1 MTLPDPIVASV
12 KRFRAGAL
20 CGVVVTAACLATGCG
35 GVSGSK
41 SVSPGTFF
49 LPGLMQNDAPSIPQ
63 PSQPQPSELIPLPG
77 PNPGPAATSLPS

>member
-1 MTLPDPIVASV
+1 MTLPTSIVANV

-20 CGVVVTAACLATGCG
+20 LGLVFTAACLATGCG

-49 LPGLMQNDAPSIPQ
+49 LPGLMHHEPPATAPETDGAPKSPESAPIVPV
-63 PSQPQPSELIPLPG
+63 
-77 PNPGPAATSLPS
+77 AVTVKSLPS

>member
-1 MTLPDPIVASV
+1 MTLPTSIVANV

-20 CGVVVTAACLATGCG
+20 LGLVFTAACLATGCG

-49 LPGLMQNDAPSIPQ
+49 LPGLMHHQPPATVPATDEAPNAPETAPIVPVV
-63 PSQPQPSELIPLPG
+63 
-77 PNPGPAATSLPS
+77 AAEKSLPS